1 MYYFTLHFL
10 DEHLSYQIFVL
21 ITVRS
26 VIVAYV
32 ANNNRALSQSV
43 HKENISGIFTS
54 LQQCFIAENK
64 GGLLPDFMHMQYC

>member
-32 ANNNRALSQSV
+32 ANNNRAMSQSV
-43 HKENISGIFTS
+43 QKEIF
-54 LQQCFIAENK
+54 LVF
-64 GGLLPDFMHMQYC
+64 LPVYNSVS